1 MISAENYLKSL
12 TKKSI
17 WAFTKQKVDF
27 DQAIKVANLFDSIPN
42 REDTNIEIYFE
53 KHHNEFWIETD
64 RHRTLVIPQFFWLI
78 TKTPFYEKWWRY
90 NKEKTTAVYDK
101 FKTINYETNVRE
113 FNTLK
118 TEQLLKIKIHAIIDT
133 ANNNEWYN
141 ILPIIFIYKVLKE
154 LQIQYN
160 ITKIPIEYLYLYIMT
175 RKTYN
180 EWVDAVEMIS
190 KNPPIDNK
198 LVEEMDDFSRVLTLI
213 RQNIKLFLFEDKKIS
228 INPIFDQYFYKKL
241 ILKFDL
247 DELSEILDRDVDYS
261 YFLYNI
267 QDFDVNL
274 IDEPIDINA
283 KLEELELSWNKEI
296 IPIENSD
303 EENDSNYITKIEE
316 IQESN
321 VNPEVWKTAFKEAP
335 VFWEWIA
342 ISKKYKRNPLLWKI
356 AIQKAYY
363 SCEADPEHL
372 TFESAVTHKN
382 FMEAHHLVPV
392 KDQWKIRN
400 KYHINVDCVEN
411 IVSLCPTCH
420 RAFHNWTDYVKK
432 KMIKTLYH
440 HLLPRYRNIWFDI
453 TEEEIEKLYW
463 LK

>member
-1 MISAENYLKSL
+1 MISAEDYLKGL

-42 REDTNIEIYFE
+42 REETNIETYFE
-53 KHHNEFWIETD
+53 KHHDEFWVETD

-78 TKTPFYEKWWRY
+78 TKTPFYERGWQY

-101 FKTINYETNVRE
+101 FKEILVDDNTRD

-133 ANNNEWYN
+133 ANNNEDYN

-154 LQIQYN
+154 LEIRYN
-160 ITKIPIEYLYLYIMT
+160 INEIPIEYLYLYIMT
-175 RKTYN
+175 CKSYN
-180 EWVDAVEMIS
+180 ERIDAVERIS
-190 KNPPIDNK
+190 KNPPIDK
-198 LVEEMDDFSRVLTLI
+198 TLVDEMDDFSRVLSLI
-213 RQNIKLFLFEDKKIS
+213 RQNIKLFLFESKTVS
-228 INPIFDQYFYKKL
+228 INPVFDKYFYDKF
-241 ILKFDL
+241 ILNFDL

-267 QDFDVNL
+267 QGFNVNL
-274 IDEPIDINA
+274 IDAPINIDNELE
-283 KLEELELSWNKEI
+283 KLEHMGNKEV
-296 IPIENSD
+296 IPIEYTD
-303 EENDSNYITKIEE
+303 EEFDTNYISKIED
-316 IQESN
+316 IQEFN
-321 VNPEVWKTAFKEAP
+321 VNPDVWKTAFKEAP
-335 VFWEWIA
+335 IFWEWVS

-372 TFESAVTHKN
+372 TFESATTHKN

-392 KDQWKIRN
+392 KDQLEIRE

-432 KMIKTLYH
+432 KMIKNLYH
-440 HLLPRYRNIWFDI
+440 HLLPRYRDIWFNI
-453 TEEEIEKLYW
+453 TEEEIEKLYG
-463 LK
+463 LN